1 MLETQ
6 MPDTASPLIDGLVAR
21 LCADFQVDAEM
32 VALQAS
38 AIVRDRYAGARV
50 QSFIPI
56 LVERELRD
64 LLRAGRA
71 TGAAAG

>member
-6 MPDTASPLIDGLVAR
+6 MPDAASPLIDGLVPR
-21 LCADFQVDAEM
+21 LCADFDVDAEM
-32 VALQAS
+32 VALQAA
-38 AIVRDRYAGARV
+38 AILRERYAGARV

-56 LVERELRD
+56 LIERELRE

-71 TGAAAG
+71 ASAATG

>member
-6 MPDTASPLIDGLVAR
+6 LPEAASPLIAGLVAR
-21 LCADFQVDAEM
+21 LSADFQVDADV
-32 VALQAS
+32 VASQAS
-38 AIVRDRYAGARV
+38 AIVRERYAGARV

-71 TGAAAG
+71 AGAATG